1 MTDKLAPPS
10 LRLLLGESRAMLA
23 YGRYLLRGMGHHPLP
38 RGNGEPVL
46 ILPGFGASDVSTRPL
61 RKGLAQLGYTSYGW
75 AQGTNLGM
83 NGKRKS
89 LLVSQLQA
97 IHARHGTPVALVGWS
112 LGGVFARE
120 LARAY
125 PEQVSQVFTLGS
137 PINRDPEANNVTAL
151 FKLFNPNRQDPDHD
165 AFQARI
171 APPPVPCTA
180 IYTRDDGIVSWPCC
194 LENDGPNTDNVEV
207 AGTHVGLPW
216 NPAVLAAIA
225 ERLARYD
232 SETDK

>member
-1 MTDKLAPPS
+1 M
-10 LRLLLGESRAMLA
+10 
-23 YGRYLLRGMGHHPLP
+23 
-38 RGNGEPVL
+38 
-46 ILPGFGASDVSTRPL
+46 
-61 RKGLAQLGYTSYGW
+61 
-75 AQGTNLGM
+75 
-83 NGKRKS
+83 
-89 LLVSQLQA
+89 
-97 IHARHGTPVALVGWS
+97 
-112 LGGVFARE
+112 FARE

-216 NPAVLAAIA
+216 IGQQQGSSYPGWPVAHSFSGEGGHYDPLFLASGHGA
-225 ERLARYD
+225 
-232 SETDK
+232 